1 MSSRAGRWVGVVV
14 NAPAAPAVGLL
25 CGLVFLFKPMQVFE
39 GNAPFFFFSAAQFG
53 LVLVPMFL
61 ATAGALV
68 WLASRG
74 SERVR
79 HVLAA
84 ALAGVALA
92 GWVNSTFV
100 STAGGILDGRTMLR
114 MADARGAFFNAL
126 LWASVAAVAAALA
139 YSQMQ
144 LVRRFLVALFVVL
157 AAHCAWIAI
166 ADDHPWRAAPE
177 PSRLA
182 NFSPTGTC
190 SSSF

>member
-1 MSSRAGRWVGVVV
+1 MISRGGQWIGVVA
-14 NAPAAPAVGLL
+14 NAPATPAAGLL
-25 CGLVFLFKPMQVFE
+25 CGLVFLFEPMQVFE
-39 GNAPFFFFSAAQFG
+39 GNSPFFFFSAAQFG

-61 ATAGALV
+61 ATTGALV

-74 SERVR
+74 SEGVR

-100 STAGGILDGRTMLR
+100 STAGGILDGRTMLS
-114 MADARGAFFNAL
+114 MADAHDTFFNAL

-144 LVRRFLVALFVVL
+144 LVRRFLVSRSPLCSL
-157 AAHCAWIAI
+157 RIA
-166 ADDHPWRAAPE
+166 RGQ
-177 PSRLA
+177 R
-182 NFSPTGTC
+182 SPTTTRC
-190 SSSF
+190 ARRPSLRA